1 MVLISVR
8 AGHLP
13 TLHWQLLFRGIGR
26 SGITQG
32 RENQNCPTSYNCQRD
47 LGVYVQTA
55 AEHVHGNKKHHLQLQ
70 ENKIPARDIASI

>member
-1 MVLISVR
+1 
-8 AGHLP
+8 
-13 TLHWQLLFRGIGR
+13 
-26 SGITQG
+26 
-32 RENQNCPTSYNCQRD
+32 